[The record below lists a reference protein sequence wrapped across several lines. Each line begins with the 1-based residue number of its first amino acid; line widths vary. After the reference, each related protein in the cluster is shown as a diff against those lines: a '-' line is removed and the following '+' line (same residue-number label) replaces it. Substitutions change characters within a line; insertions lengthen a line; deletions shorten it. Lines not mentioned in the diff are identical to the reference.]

1 MTVAPLLMIETDIVR
16 VLAAPDRG
24 ARIASLI
31 DRRTGRDWLAQG
43 EAPLIGDPDAEYGL
57 SEAAGWDEC
66 FPSVSSCAVNLGPW
80 AGTLR
85 DHGELWGR
93 RWLVDEVSER
103 RLSTTYRAKTFRFA
117 RSIALEGATLD
128 VNYRVEN
135 LTAQTMPFLWAM
147 HPLFA
152 LRPGEI
158 IDLPGVDALLPTYL
172 STANSAD
179 ALAPLAWPRGDERI
193 PFPIDR
199 VQGAA
204 ARFAG
209 KFFAAGKVRHARLGG
224 PTGWLEMRWRG
235 VSSVGIWITYGA
247 WPDLND
253 VVHVAIEPTTSP
265 DDRLSDAI
273 EGGRALSLAP
283 GNSATWNVS
292 LSLRTPASSL
302 TQLGDQTRERA

>member
-1 MTVAPLLMIETDIVR
+1 MTVAPSLSIETDIVR
-16 VLAAPDRG
+16 VVTSPDRG

-43 EAPLIGDPDAEYGL
+43 EAPLIEDPDAEYGL
-57 SEAAGWDEC
+57 GEAAGWDEC
-66 FPSVSSCAVNLGPW
+66 FPTVSPCLVNLGPW

-93 RWLVDEVSER
+93 RWSVDEASER
-103 RLSTTYRAKTFRFA
+103 RLLTTYRANAFRFTRA
-117 RSIALEGATLD
+117 LALEDATLD
-128 VNYRVEN
+128 VSYRIEN
-135 LTAQTMPFLWAM
+135 LTTQTMSFLWAM

-152 LRPGEI
+152 LRPGER
-158 IDLPGVDALLPTYL
+158 IDLPGVDALLPTHL
-172 STANSAD
+172 STAKGAD
-179 ALAPLAWPRGDERI
+179 GLAPLAWPKGDERI

-199 VQGAA
+199 VQDAA
-204 ARFAG
+204 ACFAG
-209 KFFAAGKVRHARLGG
+209 KFFAAGNLQQARLGG

-247 WPDLND
+247 WPSPND

-273 EGGRALSLAP
+273 ERGRAPILAP
-283 GNSATWNVS
+283 RGSATWSIS
-292 LSLRTPASSL
+292 LSLRT
-302 TQLGDQTRERA
+302 R